1 MLEHDIS
8 AADAA
13 DAAVGA
19 GRHALRDFY
28 TGAPPPSGRRPHPTT
43 PAKMISA
50 SAPALPAAPH
60 SLPALQLID
69 VACRRGER
77 LLFAGLEATL
87 APGELV
93 WLRGG
98 NGRGK
103 TSLLRLVAGLGTPER
118 GRILWDGAP
127 VRRNAAFAEVLTYVA
142 HANALKD
149 DLNALESLAFLARIH
164 GREAELPALRAALA
178 RLGLAGRERMPTR
191 SLSQGLRRRVA
202 LARLALE
209 SRPGP
214 WVLDEPFDAL
224 DVAGTA
230 VLHELIAA
238 HRARGGSV
246 LLTSHHLHL
255 DAQAA
260 VTRVADLDALPTT
273 LPEAEAA

>member
-1 MLEHDIS
+1 MTPAPLPS
-8 AADAA
+8 
-13 DAAVGA
+13 
-19 GRHALRDFY
+19 RPPALR
-28 TGAPPPSGRRPHPTT
+28 
-43 PAKMISA
+43 
-50 SAPALPAAPH
+50 LV
-60 SLPALQLID
+60 D

-77 LLFAGLEATL
+77 VLFTGLNETL
-87 APGELV
+87 EPGELL

-103 TSLLRLVAGLGTPER
+103 TSLLRLVAGLSAPEH
-118 GRILWDGAP
+118 GQILWGGVP
-127 VRRNAAFAEVLTYVA
+127 TRRNEHFDRALVYIA

-149 DLNALESLAFLARIH
+149 DLTATESLAFLARVH
-164 GREAELPALRAALA
+164 ERDASAGALRAALA
-178 RLGLAGRERMPTR
+178 RLGLAGRERTPVR

-209 SRPGP
+209 AGP
-214 WVLDEPFDAL
+214 SLWVLDEPFDAL

-230 VLHELIAA
+230 TLHALLAA

-260 VTRVADLDALPTT
+260 SAGFRVLDLDLLPR
-273 LPEAEAA
+273 EAGPA

>member
-1 MLEHDIS
+1 M
-8 AADAA
+8 
-13 DAAVGA
+13 
-19 GRHALRDFY
+19 
-28 TGAPPPSGRRPHPTT
+28 T
-43 PAKMISA
+43 
-50 SAPALPAAPH
+50 PALPSGPTAAA
-60 SLPALQLID
+60 LPPLRLEG

-77 LLFAGLEATL
+77 VLFAGLDESIGA
-87 APGELV
+87 GELV
-93 WLRGG
+93 WLRGA

-103 TSLLRLVAGLGTPER
+103 TSLLRLVAGLAEAEA
-118 GRILWDGAP
+118 GRILWGDAP
-127 VRRNAAFAEVLTYVA
+127 ARGNADFARRLVYIG

-149 DLNALESLAFLARIH
+149 DLGAQEALAFLARVH
-164 GREAELPALRAALA
+164 GRDDSPAVLRAALA
-178 RLGLAGRERMPTR
+178 RLGLAGRERMPVR

-209 SRPGP
+209 TEPGP

-230 VLHELIAA
+230 TLHALLAA

-260 VTRVADLDALPTT
+260 GAGFRVLDLDRLPADAGV
-273 LPEAEAA
+273 PA

>member
-1 MLEHDIS
+1 MNSSPLN
-8 AADAA
+8 
-13 DAAVGA
+13 G
-19 GRHALRDFY
+19 
-28 TGAPPPSGRRPHPTT
+28 
-43 PAKMISA
+43 
-50 SAPALPAAPH
+50 LPAATTASPSPLP
-60 SLPALQLID
+60 SLRLLD
-69 VACRRGER
+69 VACRRGDR
-77 LLFAGLEATL
+77 LLFSGLNETL
-87 APGELV
+87 ASGELL
-93 WLRGG
+93 WLRGD

-103 TSLLRLVAGLGTPER
+103 TSLLRLVAGLAAPER
-118 GRILWDGAP
+118 GQILWGDAP
-127 VRRNAAFAEVLTYVA
+127 TRRNERFAGELVYIA

-149 DLNALESLAFLARIH
+149 DLTATESLAFLARVH
-164 GREAELPALRAALA
+164 GRDAGALA
-178 RLGLAGRERMPTR
+178 RLGLAGRERTPAR

-209 SRPGP
+209 TTPAL

-230 VLHELIAA
+230 TLHALLAA

>member
-1 MLEHDIS
+1 MSPL
-8 AADAA
+8 
-13 DAAVGA
+13 
-19 GRHALRDFY
+19 
-28 TGAPPPSGRRPHPTT
+28 PTT
-43 PAKMISA
+43 GQ
-50 SAPALPAAPH
+50 PAAPIAPLP
-60 SLPALQLID
+60 SLRLVD

-77 LLFAGLEATL
+77 VLFAGLNLTL

-103 TSLLRLVAGLGTPER
+103 TSLLRLVAGLSAPDHGQ
-118 GRILWDGAP
+118 ILWGEAP
-127 VRRNAAFAEVLTYVA
+127 SRRHEGFARSLVYIG

-149 DLNALESLAFLARIH
+149 DLSAAESLAFLARVH
-164 GREAELPALRAALA
+164 GRDDAPPAVHAALA
-178 RLGLAGRERMPTR
+178 RLGLAGRERMPVR

-209 SRPGP
+209 TAPSL

-230 VLHELIAA
+230 DLHALLAA

-260 VTRVADLDALPTT
+260 SAGFRVLDLDGL
-273 LPEAEAA
+273 AAATSDLAVEPA